1 MGVHLTRG
9 ASTTS
14 PNVASRGLP
23 AEPHTCPSLRL
34 HLSVQPMPVKS
45 QGCPPWP
52 CGECPPGSWAF
63 SLLKTPVA
71 EGLRAALNAGVG
83 VVSKQTK
90 VLLPGSPHLAR
101 SLKQRQ
107 SLTSRPARAPCG
119 PGAEGSDFGPSPKQP
134 LGSSQLPSRLLE
146 PRSPPKVPSP
156 SSTWQRARPFP
167 STRSGHRVSLLGCAG
182 LWALTR
188 MPGSRKVNTQSG
200 M

>member
-9 ASTTS
+9 AST
-14 PNVASRGLP
+14 P
-23 AEPHTCPSLRL
+23 PSQRCQQGPPRRAP
-34 HLSVQPMPVKS
+34 HLSFAPASPLSPADACQKPRVSALALRGVSTRLMGLLPPEDACGRGPACSLKCWHGGCQQTNEGLAPREPPFGTKS
-45 QGCPPWP
+45 QT
-52 CGECPPGSWAF
+52 ETVTHS
-63 SLLKTPVA
+63 
-71 EGLRAALNAGVG
+71 
-83 VVSKQTK
+83 
-90 VLLPGSPHLAR
+90 
-101 SLKQRQ
+101 
-107 SLTSRPARAPCG
+107 RAPCG

>member
-1 MGVHLTRG
+1 
-9 ASTTS
+9 
-14 PNVASRGLP
+14 
-23 AEPHTCPSLRL
+23 
-34 HLSVQPMPVKS
+34 MPVKS

-188 MPGSRKVNTQSG
+188 MPGVTKGKHTEWNVTSAGRTGLRGPGPTAKSMGARGPHVASVLSASQRG
-200 M
+200 